1 MTFFEQEL
9 RRIVGPI
16 HPDAR
21 YIGRAA
27 FVPLGGDNVAKFEF
41 MTQGE
46 ANHYTALRA
55 QTISKTQGVLD
66 ATAIRFGDVFSEK
79 KLPLGRTP
87 YAWTCDGKTEWYG
100 FTPAR
105 ADYAALTEAV
115 SGYTELFTRQTQRME
130 AGGMSLTM

>member
-9 RRIVGPI
+9 RRIVGPVC
-16 HPDAR
+16 PEAN

-27 FVPLGGDNVAKFEF
+27 FVPLGGDCVAKFEF

-46 ANHYTALRA
+46 ADHYTALRA
-55 QTISKTQGVLD
+55 QVVSRAGGILD
-66 ATAIRFGDVFSEK
+66 TTAIRFGDVFSK
-79 KLPLGRTP
+79 NTRTP

-100 FTPAR
+100 FTLTR
-105 ADYAALTEAV
+105 ADYAALSKAVGSYTQTFTQQTER
-115 SGYTELFTRQTQRME
+115 LE